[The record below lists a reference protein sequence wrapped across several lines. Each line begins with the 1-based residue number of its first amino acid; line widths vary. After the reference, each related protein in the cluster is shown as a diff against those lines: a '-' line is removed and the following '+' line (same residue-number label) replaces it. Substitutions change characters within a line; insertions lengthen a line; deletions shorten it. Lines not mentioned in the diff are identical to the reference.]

1 MTLLQRQI
9 ATFAVIALFSSVAAM
24 TPSKADE
31 MKRTV
36 TVSASASVEV
46 DPDAASITSGVVS
59 EAATAR
65 EALDANTKSMSNLI
79 DGLKA
84 AGITEKDVQT
94 SNFSIHPRHEHD
106 PKNGGP
112 PKLVGYSVNNSVNV
126 LVRDLP
132 KLGEILDLMVSLGA
146 NQMQGMNFIVT
157 NAETLKDDARREAI
171 TNALRRAKLYAA
183 AAGAKVGDVVRISED
198 AGSDEGGPR
207 PMFRAAKMAAAVP
220 VAPGQETLEAR
231 VTVTWELEK

>member
-9 ATFAVIALFSSVAAM
+9 ATFAAAVLFIGM
-24 TPSKADE
+24 TAVSPSKADD

-84 AGITEKDVQT
+84 AGIAEKDIQT
-94 SNFSIHPRHEHD
+94 SNFSIHPRHEHN
-106 PKNGGP
+106 PKDGGP
-112 PKLVGYSVNNSVNV
+112 PKLVGYNVNNSVNV

-157 NAETLKDDARREAI
+157 NAETLKDEARREAI
-171 TNALRRAKLYAA
+171 ANAQRRAKLYATA
-183 AAGAKVGDVVRISED
+183 ADAKVGDVVRISED
-198 AGSDEGGPR
+198 ISSEEGGPR
-207 PMFRAAKMAAAVP
+207 PMFRAAKMASAVP

-231 VTVTWELEK
+231 VTVTWELD

>member
-1 MTLLQRQI
+1 MTLSQRQI
-9 ATFAVIALFSSVAAM
+9 ATFAAAVLFFGM
-24 TPSKADE
+24 TAISPSKADD

-36 TVSASASVEV
+36 TVSASASVDV

-84 AGITEKDVQT
+84 AGITDKDIQT
-94 SNFSIHPRHEHD
+94 SNFSIHPRHEHN
-106 PKNGGP
+106 PKDGGP

-171 TNALRRAKLYAA
+171 ANAQRRAKLYAT

-198 AGSDEGGPR
+198 VSSEEGGPR
-207 PMFRAAKMAAAVP
+207 PMFRAAKMASAVP

-231 VTVTWELEK
+231 VTVTWELD

>member
-9 ATFAVIALFSSVAAM
+9 ATFAAAVLFIGM
-24 TPSKADE
+24 TAISPSKADD

-84 AGITEKDVQT
+84 AGIAEKDIQT
-94 SNFSIHPRHEHD
+94 SNFSIHPRHEHN

-112 PKLVGYSVNNSVNV
+112 PKLVGYSVNNSVNI

-157 NAETLKDDARREAI
+157 NAETLKDEARREAI
-171 TNALRRAKLYAA
+171 ANAQRRAKLYAT

-198 AGSDEGGPR
+198 VSSEEGGPR
-207 PMFRAAKMAAAVP
+207 PMFRAAKMASAVP

-231 VTVTWELEK
+231 VTVTWELD

>member
-1 MTLLQRQI
+1 MTLSQRQI
-9 ATFAVIALFSSVAAM
+9 ATFAAAVLFFGM
-24 TPSKADE
+24 TAISPSKADD

-84 AGITEKDVQT
+84 AGITDKDIQT
-94 SNFSIHPRHEHD
+94 SNFSIHPRHEHN
-106 PKNGGP
+106 PKDGGP

-171 TNALRRAKLYAA
+171 ANAQRRAKLYAT

-198 AGSDEGGPR
+198 VSSEEGGPR
-207 PMFRAAKMAAAVP
+207 PMFRAAKMASAVP

-231 VTVTWELEK
+231 VTVTWELD

>member
-1 MTLLQRQI
+1 MTLSQRQI
-9 ATFAVIALFSSVAAM
+9 ATFAAAVLFFGM
-24 TPSKADE
+24 TAISPSKADD

-46 DPDAASITSGVVS
+46 DPDAASIMSGVVS

-65 EALDANTKSMSNLI
+65 EALDTNTKSMSNLI

-84 AGITEKDVQT
+84 AGITDKDIQT
-94 SNFSIHPRHEHD
+94 SNFSIHPRHEHN
-106 PKNGGP
+106 PKDGGP

-171 TNALRRAKLYAA
+171 ANAQRRAKLYAT

-198 AGSDEGGPR
+198 VSSEEGGPR
-207 PMFRAAKMAAAVP
+207 PMFRAAKMASAVP

-231 VTVTWELEK
+231 VTVTWELD